1 MIRKY
6 QNEWILLLALLVLLG
21 GFLYQ
26 RGMRHKLEVS
36 LLRSQNAAR
45 QITEAK
51 VWQEVWSTKGLKTQV
66 ASLKETVP
74 SGKVKTFE
82 QVKKKLTADFVGL
95 SGQELNELATRI
107 ATIPVRIQEFAV
119 TRTGTKYDVRCTCT
133 W

>member
-26 RGMRHKLEVS
+26 RGMRHKLEAS

-51 VWQEVWSTKGLKTQV
+51 VWQEVWSTKGLKTKV

-82 QVKKKLTADFVGL
+82 QVKKKLTADFAGL

-119 TRTGTKYDVRCTCT
+119 TRAGTKYDVRCTCT